1 MIEPLR
7 LSFEVACPAE
17 HAFQVWTERIG
28 VWWPLDHTVTA
39 DENLEVVLEPRLG
52 GRLYERTPDGTEHDW
67 GEITLWEPPT
77 RFAYLWHLRRDRAD
91 ATDVEIT
98 FIPQE
103 DGTTQVDIVHI
114 GWERLGTEAQ
124 TWRDRN
130 FGGWTTLI
138 PHFLAA
144 AELPPA
150 RG

>member
-7 LSFEVACPAE
+7 LSFEVACRAE

-28 VWWPLDHTVTA
+28 IWWPLDHTVTA
-39 DENLEVVLEPRLG
+39 DEQLEVILEPRLA

-98 FIPQE
+98 FVPQA

-114 GWERLGTEAQ
+114 GWERLGAEGQ

-144 AELPPA
+144 AEPA
-150 RG
+150 I